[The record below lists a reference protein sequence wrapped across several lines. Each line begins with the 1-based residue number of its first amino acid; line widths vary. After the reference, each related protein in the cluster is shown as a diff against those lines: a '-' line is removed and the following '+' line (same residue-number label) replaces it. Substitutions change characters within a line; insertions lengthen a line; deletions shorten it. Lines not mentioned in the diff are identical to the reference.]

1 MLPPAVRSAIIA
13 RIVALTPTT
22 SGATAY
28 SGSDVGLDGIVWS
41 ECKTPMSPVNL
52 PSTLEYLGAWVELGD
67 ARPIETRPLDPT
79 FLVQD
84 VAIIWVYPCRSVSEA
99 ESVDF
104 DRAWYSMAALYL
116 HLLTGG
122 WWESGSNDFIV
133 DRPSGLALARPQR
146 VDEKGRL
153 LCEIRIQIQYT
164 LEA

>member
-1 MLPPAVRSAIIA
+1 MLPPAVRAAIIA

-22 SGATAY
+22 TGPTAY
-28 SGSDVGLDGIVWS
+28 SGSLVGLDGIVWA
-41 ECKTPMSPVNL
+41 ECKTPMSPAFL

-67 ARPIETRPLDPT
+67 ARPIETAPYEVT
-79 FLVQD
+79 SVIQE

-99 ESVDF
+99 ESIDF

-116 HLLTGG
+116 HLFATA
-122 WWESGSNDFIV
+122 WAEPNFVVERVSGT
-133 DRPSGLALARPQR
+133 ALARPQR

-153 LCEIRIQIQYT
+153 LCEIRIQVQYS